1 MVFLQGSTLN
11 CRQSGNNNSQSW
23 KGSSSHLVLRIQG
36 SFKISRKQGGA
47 PRLPRLA
54 AASQGGPE
62 SIAPDRIMS
71 LVSLAILG
79 FIGVTSNNAAL
90 PSCRKVSFD
99 RGNLASPGLPQ
110 PLVVN
115 RTNEFRKKE
124 REKERKKRKEGKK
137 KNMRSRYRV
146 R

>member
-11 CRQSGNNNSQSW
+11 SRQSGNNNSQSW

-47 PRLPRLA
+47 PRLPCLA

-79 FIGVTSNNAAL
+79 FIGVTSNAAL

-110 PLVVN
+110 PLVN